1 MKYEITEKK
10 AAEIL
15 GISESRVSQLVKG
28 KLLDAVTINGRVR
41 ISRESA
47 ERYRSEARKT
57 GRPPK
62 TSYATVSQYTLMNAS
77 HEVASVLFDSAA
89 DEPLSVSE
97 VIDPTYAPI
106 GVLTRGGNPK
116 RRVLNSW
123 WLHRSVPRTRPGIES
138 KLAQSGLNTPSNLAI
153 KSMGLSLSD
162 CYWLR
167 PNDAPTLTWEKVNFY
182 DNDFIDSN
190 IDDWDD
196 WLSGIGLSSPDNTSE
211 GELPKKWVIGTNGTR
226 YLLKGCRSD
235 DQRPYNEA
243 VATALYRRLLDPCDY
258 VPYDIVDTAQGAAA
272 KCPNFLGRS
281 EEFITADQAREATSS
296 SRGNS
301 VYDRFCRDASLLGVN
316 ETELRTH
323 MSKMIVCDTI
333 LANSDRHWRNFGFI
347 RNLDTMAIRPAPLFD
362 SGNSLW
368 FAKTEREVATGDR
381 AFLARPFAYNASE
394 QLACVDDVSWF
405 SPCALRG
412 FADEACDILSASS
425 HAKPRLD
432 FIHEGIEQNIKLVE
446 GACELLSGRIARGK

>member
-1 MKYEITEKK
+1 
-10 AAEIL
+10 
-15 GISESRVSQLVKG
+15 
-28 KLLDAVTINGRVR
+28 
-41 ISRESA
+41 
-47 ERYRSEARKT
+47 
-57 GRPPK
+57 
-62 TSYATVSQYTLMNAS
+62 
-77 HEVASVLFDSAA
+77 
-89 DEPLSVSE
+89 
-97 VIDPTYAPI
+97 
-106 GVLTRGGNPK
+106 
-116 RRVLNSW
+116 
-123 WLHRSVPRTRPGIES
+123 
-138 KLAQSGLNTPSNLAI
+138 
-153 KSMGLSLSD
+153 MGLSLSD

-167 PNDAPTLTWEKVNFY
+167 PNDTPTLTWSEVNFY

-243 VATALYRRLLDPCDY
+243 VATALYRRLLNPCDY
-258 VPYDIVDTAQGAAA
+258 VPYDIVGTAQGAAA

-316 ETELRTH
+316 EAELRAH

-347 RNLDTMAIRPAPLFD
+347 RNLDTMVIRPAPLFD

-381 AFLARPFAYNASE
+381 AFLARPFAYNVNE

-405 SPCALRG
+405 NPGALRG

-446 GACELLSGRIARGK
+446 GACALLSGRIARGK